1 MPEASLRARGDL
13 RQQIF
18 ASLNGKRFAAEL
30 IAGQSGILSGVQA
43 AEAQASSLGLQV
55 DWRLGEGSELLPGAT
70 ILRLSGLAMQITQ
83 GEERLL
89 GCLCKASGIA
99 TAAAQAA
106 RLADSRVRVVCG
118 AWKKMPPELKG
129 YVRQAVETGGLPTRI
144 LDEPFVYLDKNY
156 VRLLGGIS
164 QTLAA
169 VCGLPGVKVIQVRG
183 YNGQPVAGETLQACR
198 AGAGVVMVDTG
209 RIEDAL
215 AALDA
220 TKAYPLVK
228 VAFAGGVQIE
238 DIPRLA
244 GLGVQILDIG
254 AAIIDAPLLE
264 IRLEVIENQHGI

>member
-1 MPEASLRARGDL
+1 MPDARQNTSSDL

-18 ASLNGKRFAAEL
+18 ASLDGKRYAAEL
-30 IAGQSGILSGVQA
+30 TAGQPGILSGVQA
-43 AEAQASSLGLQV
+43 AAEQAAKLGLMV
-55 DWRLGEGSELLPGAT
+55 DWRLGEGSELLPGVT
-70 ILRLSGLAMQITQ
+70 IASLNGSAMQITQ

-89 GCLCKASGIA
+89 GCLGKASGIA
-99 TAAAQAA
+99 AAARGAA
-106 RLADSRVRVVCG
+106 QLAGSRVRVVCG

-169 VCGLPGVKVIQVRG
+169 VHDLPGVKVIQVRG
-183 YNGQPVAGETLQACR
+183 YNGDPVAAETLQACR

-209 RIEDAL
+209 RVEDAL
-215 AALDA
+215 AALEA
-220 TKAYPLVK
+220 AKAYPQVQ
-228 VAFAGGVQIE
+228 VAFAGGVQID

-244 GLGVQILDIG
+244 DLGVQILDIG
-254 AAIIDAPLLE
+254 AAIIDAPLLD
-264 IRLEVIENQHGI
+264 IKLEVIENRHGI